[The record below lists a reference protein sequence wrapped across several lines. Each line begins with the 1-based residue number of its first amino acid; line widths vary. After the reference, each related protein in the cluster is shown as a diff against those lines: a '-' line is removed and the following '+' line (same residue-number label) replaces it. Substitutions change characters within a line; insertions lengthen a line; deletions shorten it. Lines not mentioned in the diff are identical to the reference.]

1 VPCVVVAKFV
11 VVVES
16 VGAGVTGL
24 GGLGAT
30 LGGLGATLG
39 GLGATLG
46 GRLGGGNGAGVGTT
60 VPR

>member
-24 GGLGAT
+24 GGLGAA
-30 LGGLGATLG
+30 LA
-39 GLGATLG
+39 